1 MTDGRIQSNVFTSPD
16 EFMLETYSL
25 EDPTQL
31 FEYFERPVQDLWV
44 LRNTSSSGAGSDS
57 DNRGLKLIANET
69 KFREQ
74 LVLKLPKGLVAQK
87 LNQLQTGHIAAVA
100 TIDEWSEE
108 ETKSPIKQHSMEE
121 QP

>member
-57 DNRGLKLIANET
+57 DNRGFKLIANET

>member
-1 MTDGRIQSNVFTSPD
+1 MTDGRIRSNVFTSPE

-57 DNRGLKLIANET
+57 DNRGFKLIANET

-108 ETKSPIKQHSMEE
+108 ETKSPIKQHPMEE